1 MPTIYHYCDATA
13 FTSVIQKRVLWLSN
27 TRRMND
33 ASEVVGMERA
43 FRELIEV
50 EARSANWTDQKL
62 RSLLDDLAVWAAAG
76 FMDTLLRW
84 KMKLEVVYGNEAA
97 I

>member
-1 MPTIYHYCDATA
+1 VARY
-13 FTSVIQKRVLWLSN
+13 VI
-27 TRRMND
+27 D
-33 ASEVVGMERA
+33 ERA
-43 FRELIEV
+43 VVLPLGGIGD
-50 EARSANWTDQKL
+50 TDQ
-62 RSLLDDLAVWAAAG
+62 WAAAG